1 MSEQKKSSK
10 RGPSTSSKGPKVK
23 RSRKDLQEEYKQR
36 PEAGSVAHLLMEGS
50 KEEIS
55 EFMETQY
62 AESPDDYNLPPADPT
77 DPFDRRLD
85 TPTRKA
91 KYPTRASA
99 KGPPYPDMA
108 RWMYLCETADWLKTD
123 IGRAGQMR
131 DFRRVCFLGSDSED
145 DERDPIP
152 ATVASRFSRAQE
164 EFAAATEGQDEEGD
178 SEEPLLVVGEK
189 VSVGLDASAVRDWQ
203 DNLLEAAEHEKASD
217 QLFSIPVL
225 HKEGNV
231 HWTLGSAKSSMEV
244 NPLHTGVSDNKDDAQ
259 LDRIAAMTRESIIN
273 QQRFRHM
280 VSLTPIL
287 QVHLFPGS
295 RVLVSQFHPLPFRQT
310 TPVSQT

>member
-1 MSEQKKSSK
+1 MSDKGKGSK
-10 RGPSTSSKGPKVK
+10 RGPSVLSKGSKSK
-23 RSRKDLQEEYKQR
+23 RARTDLQEEYKQR
-36 PEAGSVAHLLMEGS
+36 PSAGSAAHLLMEGS
-50 KEEIS
+50 KEEIN
-55 EFMETQY
+55 EFMELQY
-62 AESPDDYNLPPADPT
+62 SQSPDEYNLPPADPT

-152 ATVASRFSRAQE
+152 ATVAARFTKAQE
-164 EFAAATEGQDEEGD
+164 DFATATEGQDEEED
-178 SEEPLLVVGEK
+178 SEEPLLVVGDK

-203 DNLLEAAEHEKASD
+203 QNTLEAAEHERTSD

-231 HWTLGSAKSSMEV
+231 HWTLGAASSSMEV
-244 NPLHTGVSDNKDDAQ
+244 NPLHPSTLETKDDAQ

-273 QQRFRHM
+273 QQRYRHM
-280 VSLTPIL
+280 VGQT
-287 QVHLFPGS
+287 
-295 RVLVSQFHPLPFRQT
+295 LPY
-310 TPVSQT
+310 